1 MRRWLFG
8 ALGLSVVVA
17 FATAWANAFAVLE
30 PMLPL
35 ALIGLWSSRHGT
47 FPARDVAV
55 RVRRTPSSC
64 ASREWAMTDSASERI
79 RVEASA
85 DRCFDVA
92 VDFESYPEWLR
103 DVKEAKILEVDDEGR
118 GLRVEFRAAALGKS
132 IRYVL
137 EYDYSAAPDEFSWHF
152 AEGDMLRR
160 LDGTYRFEPESP
172 TVDPGA
178 LRPRGGARNAA
189 ARAS

>member
-1 MRRWLFG
+1 
-8 ALGLSVVVA
+8 
-17 FATAWANAFAVLE
+17 
-30 PMLPL
+30 
-35 ALIGLWSSRHGT
+35 
-47 FPARDVAV
+47 
-55 RVRRTPSSC
+55 
-64 ASREWAMTDSASERI
+64 MTDTASERI
-79 RVEASA
+79 RVDASA

-137 EYDYSAAPDEFSWHF
+137 EYDYSAAPDAFSWQF

-172 TVDPGA
+172 MVTRVYYDLAVELAMPLPGLVKRRAAGLIMGSA
-178 LRPRGGARNAA
+178 LKELKKQVEAVA
-189 ARAS
+189 